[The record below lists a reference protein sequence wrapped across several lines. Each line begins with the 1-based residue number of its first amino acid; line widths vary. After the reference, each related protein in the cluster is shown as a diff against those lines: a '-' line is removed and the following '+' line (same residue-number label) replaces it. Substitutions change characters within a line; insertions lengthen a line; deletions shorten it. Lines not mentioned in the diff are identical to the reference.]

1 MVGPL
6 VVVVRAP
13 ASGQRLWYTSGTSRG
28 ASSSGDATGTGRLR
42 IVGST
47 VPFVAG
53 RTSSTLRMTDPDPQL
68 LETVYDVL
76 RVDLKL
82 GDVALSADT
91 PLVGEDLGL
100 DSLDLLMVVT
110 GTEKR
115 LGIKIP
121 NDRLGRDTMGTIGA
135 FAIFVDEIRNQ
146 T

>member
-1 MVGPL
+1 MVG
-6 VVVVRAP
+6 
-13 ASGQRLWYTSGTSRG
+13 G
-28 ASSSGDATGTGRLR
+28 ASTLVLAS
-42 IVGST
+42 
-47 VPFVAG
+47 VA
-53 RTSSTLRMTDPDPQL
+53 RAQRHTHA
-68 LETVYDVL
+68 EAAVL
-76 RVDLKL
+76 RVVCELT
-82 GDVALSADT
+82 GEPTCSLSAET